1 MTWRVRQFL
10 FRFSW
15 GLIAIL
21 IVGCAPLQPLKKE
34 PLDTKVADI
43 QRYDAFKQRE
53 LRQRAENELLAE
65 QAEQNVWQIL
75 KDGFSLPTQ
84 TTPLADKYERWL
96 AKHPKHVA
104 RLDKR
109 VKLVLPFLVEEIQN
123 RNLPMELALVPMIE
137 SSLNTFA
144 TSPANAAGLWQIMPQ
159 TGKWLG
165 LRISGSIDERR
176 NILESTRVSLD
187 YLQYLTDYYDGNWAL
202 GITSY
207 NAGNGNVDK
216 ALRRAGKPRN
226 YDAPWKLPLKKESKE
241 YYSKI
246 IGLRNYIK
254 KTGSEYPAFTPLPLD
269 NFFTLSRTAPSRSF
283 ANIAKQYNSDI
294 EVISYL
300 NADYL
305 SQRTL
310 KNRTTILI
318 PKNFKESIAAE
329 EFAIAEI
336 KPTLRKHKIKPGENL
351 SVIARKYNTTV
362 SKLRRLNNIKGNLI
376 RAGKVLLIPIY

>member
-1 MTWRVRQFL
+1 M
-10 FRFSW
+10 
-15 GLIAIL
+15 